1 VKLRRLSRRAVLGA
15 SAATLAGACIP
26 EGRLKRSLEMTPRD
40 IGDGWELGSPES
52 VGLDSDRVRAVY
64 ERVFSDDEF
73 INAIS
78 FSIVKQGKLV
88 AEGYVQSADDI
99 RRKEHIQSVTKSL
112 TSLAFGVA
120 RGKGFFP
127 DLDAPL
133 AAFVHVS
140 DPAKQSITLRHL
152 MTMRSGI
159 DVDNETFAIE
169 LEMKERHDWTGWLL
183 DQPLH
188 SKPGERFDY
197 RDCDPQLLA
206 AAISAETGE
215 SVETLVRSAVL
226 EPLAISDVLW
236 LHAPDGEPTAAHGV
250 WLRARDLAKIA
261 ELVRSNG
268 AWSGE
273 QTVPADWI
281 GLATAE
287 QSGVDPK
294 DPYTKGF
301 AYGFYF
307 WTVPEL
313 SAYSTWGH
321 GGTFMLIVPER
332 ELTLVLTSMPDAG
345 NDIGSELGDVV
356 SLAKMLLG

>member
-1 VKLRRLSRRAVLGA
+1 VRTRTLSRRALLGA

-40 IGDGWELGSPES
+40 IGDGWEIASPAA
-52 VGLDSDRVRAVY
+52 VGIDSDRVRAVY

-73 INAIS
+73 INALS
-78 FSIVKQGKLV
+78 LLIVAQGKLI
-88 AEGYVQSADDI
+88 AEG
-99 RRKEHIQSVTKSL
+99 HIQSVTKSL

-120 RGKGFFP
+120 RANGFFP

-133 AAFVHVS
+133 ADFIPVK
-140 DPAKQSITLRHL
+140 DPAKKPITLRHL

-169 LEMKERHDWTGWLL
+169 LEMAERHDWTGWLL

-188 SKPGERFDY
+188 SKPGSRFDY

-206 AAISAETGE
+206 AAVLAETGL
-215 SVETLVRSAVL
+215 SVEGWVRGAVL
-226 EPLAISDVLW
+226 EPLGISDVLW
-236 LHAPDGEPTAAHGV
+236 LHAPDGEPMAAHGV

-261 ELVRSNG
+261 ELVRSGG
-268 AWSGE
+268 AWAGE
-273 QTVPADWI
+273 QRVPADWI
-281 GLATAE
+281 SLATVE
-287 QSGVDPK
+287 QSSIDPD
-294 DPYTKGF
+294 DPYTEGF

-307 WTVPEL
+307 WIVPEL

-321 GGTFMLIVPER
+321 GGTFMLVVPER
-332 ELTLVLTSMPDAG
+332 DLTLVLTSMPDAG

-356 SLAKMLLG
+356 SLAKMLIG